1 MVLFKALNGV
11 QFPLSYT
18 HISGFGNWKMR
29 EYVNVGI
36 LKSFGGLYRMTMSF
50 LSRLIKLESAKVPDG
65 ASVES
70 KSVNML
76 PSDVKQKLYDGSMTK
91 CVSCTTNYI
100 LCK

>member
-1 MVLFKALNGV
+1 MIVSSTFAGAADCQYIDKDGKA
-11 QFPLSYT
+11 T
-18 HISGFGNWKMR
+18 
-29 EYVNVGI
+29 
-36 LKSFGGLYRMTMSF
+36 
-50 LSRLIKLESAKVPDG
+50 KLESAKVPDG